1 MRNSFA
7 PAKIE
12 IFPEP
17 LVGIV
22 EQTITETI
30 PGRVKFLGTSWSSR
44 FYQSSHQ
51 ETVDKGQ
58 TVKIIGMQ
66 GITLLVALNH

>member
-1 MRNSFA
+1 MRNLFA

-22 EQTITETI
+22 EQTITETT

-44 FYQSSHQ
+44 FYQSNHH
-51 ETVDKGQ
+51 ETADKGQ

-66 GITLLVALNH
+66 GITLL